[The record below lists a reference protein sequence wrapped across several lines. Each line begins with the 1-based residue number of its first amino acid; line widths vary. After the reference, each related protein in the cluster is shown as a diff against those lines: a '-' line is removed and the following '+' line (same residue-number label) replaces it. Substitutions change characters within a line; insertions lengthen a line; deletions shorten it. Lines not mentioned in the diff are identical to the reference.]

1 MFHSAYNPGWPYK
14 GAVMSRSSLF
24 AVAFAGLFAMSLAAC
39 GLDEYYTSIGDK
51 AVAGQPLF
59 KGGQS
64 GEQVVECT
72 CNCEGG
78 GSTTTFAGAG
88 FVMDQLK
95 LGAPL
100 VTFKDVVNDFI
111 AGEMTK
117 GTINVL
123 MSVLDDDRLTGIMR
137 IRFGVGTKAGS
148 TYAFSDGF
156 ADVEAALT
164 AESGAFTFVEGVE
177 KFILTVPMD
186 QGDPISI
193 PIQNVILTG
202 TISGGKITGGT
213 LTGVVSRAD
222 ADATVVA
229 GFQLSS
235 VLLDAEQVQP
245 DYDMDQDGTMDAWVF
260 NGTFTAKSATVTVE
274 LEPAE

>member
-1 MFHSAYNPGWPYK
+1 
-14 GAVMSRSSLF
+14 MSRSSLF

-100 VTFKDVVNDFI
+100 ASLKDPVNDFI
-111 AGEMTK
+111 AGEMEK

-123 MSVLDDDRLTGIMR
+123 MSVLDDDRATGMMQV
-137 IRFGVGTKAGS
+137 RFGVGSKAGS
-148 TYAFSDGF
+148 TYSFDNGF

-164 AESGAFTFVEGVE
+164 ASTGAFTFVEGVDR
-177 KFILTVPMD
+177 FVLTVPMED
-186 QGDPISI
+186 GDPISI
-193 PIQNVILTG
+193 PIQSVILTG
-202 TISGGKITGGT
+202 TVSGGKITGGT
-213 LTGVVSRAD
+213 LTGVVSRTD
-222 ADATVVA
+222 ADATIVI
-229 GFQLSS
+229 GFQLST
-235 VLLDAEQVQP
+235 VLTEMEQVQP

-274 LEPAE
+274 QAPAE